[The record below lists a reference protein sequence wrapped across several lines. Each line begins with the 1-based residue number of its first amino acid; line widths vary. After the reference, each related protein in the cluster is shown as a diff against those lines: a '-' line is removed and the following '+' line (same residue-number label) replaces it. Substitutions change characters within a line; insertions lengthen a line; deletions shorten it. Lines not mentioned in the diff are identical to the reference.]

1 MLFNSKK
8 ANLWFCCLV
17 ACTCMAVNG
26 YDSSTFNAAQGSV
39 RFMNYFGN
47 PSPSTIGSVN
57 TAMGVCGILSGV
69 FFSAP
74 ISDRFGRKWSMWAG
88 ATFVIIA
95 TFVSTFTPPV
105 IGGFIAGRAITGF
118 GQGLMMPAGP
128 VYINELAP
136 AHLRG
141 TIMSFWQISFTVGS
155 FIAYWINYGC
165 SKNAESLG
173 EWDWKIVMLF
183 QIFCPIVIISG
194 LFFCPETPRWYIQN
208 ERFQEAQ
215 EVFIGI
221 RNDPDL
227 IAHEMEEIRQA
238 IAFEKQQTNSTW
250 DRYKLMW
257 TDKSVRKRMLLA
269 AAINI
274 GQQLTGNN
282 SLATYSTIIYKKVF
296 TSNSQI
302 QLINALAGTF
312 NILFTLNATWM
323 TDFLGRRPIL
333 LIGVAGMAVCMF
345 AAAAVVTETPVL
357 EDGSKSSSVGIATV
371 FLMFLFALFFKPSWG
386 ATVWIWT
393 SEVFSMNVRA
403 QAVAMTTQ
411 CQSIASIVLQQI
423 FPIFLTEKG
432 FYAMYMFG
440 AINVV
445 LFVFVWFCIP
455 ETKGVSLEHMDVL
468 FGGVDHADGG
478 AAMFPARGEAIDDDK
493 ASANITETAVVHQ
506 AKSDSMA

>member
-39 RFMNYFGN
+39 HFMNYFGN

-215 EVFIGI
+215 GVFMGI

-227 IAHEMEEIRQA
+227 ITHEMEEIRQA

-257 TDKSVRKRMLLA
+257 TDKSVRKRMFLA

-345 AAAAVVTETPVL
+345 AAAAVVTETLVL

-411 CQSIASIVLQQI
+411 CQSIASIVLRN
-423 FPIFLTEKG
+423 
-432 FYAMYMFG
+432 YAMYMFG

-455 ETKGVSLEHMDVL
+455 ETKGVSLEHMDIL
-468 FGGVDHADGG
+468 FGGVDHADRG

-493 ASANITETAVVHQ
+493 ASANITETTVVHQ

>member
-1 MLFNSKK
+1 MPFKSKK
-8 ANLWFCCLV
+8 ANLWFCCLI

-39 RFMNYFGN
+39 HFMNYFGN
-47 PSPSTIGSVN
+47 PSPTAIGSVN
-57 TAMGVCGILSGV
+57 TAMAVCGIIAGV

-74 ISDRFGRKWSMWAG
+74 NSDRFGRRSTMWIG
-88 ATFVIIA
+88 AIFVIIS
-95 TFVSTFTPPV
+95 TFISTFTPPA
-105 IGGFIAGRAITGF
+105 IGGFIASRAITGF

-128 VYINELAP
+128 VYVNEIAP
-136 AHLRG
+136 ANLRG
-141 TIMSFWQISFTVGS
+141 TIMSFWQLFFAVGS
-155 FIAYWINYGC
+155 FVAYWINYGC

-173 EWDWKIVMLF
+173 DWDWKIVMLL
-183 QIFCPIVIISG
+183 QIFFPVIIISG

-208 ERFQEAQ
+208 DRFEEAYQ
-215 EVFIGI
+215 VLLEV
-221 RNDPDL
+221 RENPDL
-227 IAHEMEEIRQA
+227 IDKEMEEIHQA
-238 IAFEKQQTNSTW
+238 ISFEKRQTNGTW
-250 DRYKLMW
+250 ARYKLLW
-257 TDKSVRKRMLLA
+257 TDKSVRKRIFLA
-269 AAINI
+269 AGINI

-323 TDFLGRRPIL
+323 TDFLGRRPLL
-333 LIGVAGMAVCMF
+333 LIGVAGLAVCMF
-345 AAAAVVTETPVL
+345 AVAAVVTETPTL
-357 EDGSKSSSVGIATV
+357 EDGSKTSSVGIATV

-393 SEVFSMNVRA
+393 SEIFSMNVRA

-411 CQSIASIVLQQI
+411 CQSIASIILQQI
-423 FPIFLTEKG
+423 FPIFLSDQG

-445 LFVFVWFCIP
+445 LFIFVWFCIP
-455 ETKGVSLEHMDVL
+455 ETKGVSLEHMDAL
-468 FGGVDHADGG
+468 FGGVDHTEVGVVMVTEKTVDDG
-478 AAMFPARGEAIDDDK
+478 K
-493 ASANITETAVVHQ
+493 ASVQVFDISEVPR
-506 AKSDSMA
+506 AKSGSPV